1 MNNTINIF
9 IVAISKLYKI
19 LLGIIGLSIYLAVS
33 EAEYN
38 SVVPTTTERSKDSA
52 DCCAAAPNAAPNDG

>member
-19 LLGIIGLSIYLAVS
+19 LLGIIGLSIYLVVS

-38 SVVPTTTERSKDSA
+38 SVVPTTERSKDSA
-52 DCCAAAPNAAPNDG
+52 VCCAAAPNAAPNDG

>member
-9 IVAISKLYKI
+9 LVAISKLYKV

-38 SVVPTTTERSKDSA
+38 SVVPTAERSKDSA
-52 DCCAAAPNAAPNDG
+52 VCCAAAPHAALNDG